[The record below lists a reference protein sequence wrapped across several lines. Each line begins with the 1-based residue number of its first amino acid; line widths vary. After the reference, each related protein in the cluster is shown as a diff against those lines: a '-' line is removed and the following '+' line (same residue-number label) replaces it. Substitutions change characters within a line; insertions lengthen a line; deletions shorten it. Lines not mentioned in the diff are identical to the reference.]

1 MLQAR
6 ERSHCR
12 TDAGKGGDGAVLVTT
27 VGGMEFYLR
36 QSTGITVP
44 FWHVASVADAAMA
57 NMEIVNMPAKK
68 HDGLLESIKIPYMRN
83 IAPLEPDTELFIYKE
98 ASKTRVSADSLDK
111 LIPAKRL
118 RGKENLS

>member
-1 MLQAR
+1 
-6 ERSHCR
+6 
-12 TDAGKGGDGAVLVTT
+12 
-27 VGGMEFYLR
+27 MEFYLC

-57 NMEIVNMPAKK
+57 NMEIAPAKNK
-68 HDGLLESIKIPYMRN
+68 DGLLEGIKIPYMRN
-83 IAPLEPDTELFIYKE
+83 IAPLEPDTELLIYKE
-98 ASKTRVSADSLDK
+98 ASKTRVSAESLDK

>member
-1 MLQAR
+1 M
-6 ERSHCR
+6 
-12 TDAGKGGDGAVLVTT
+12 TT

-57 NMEIVNMPAKK
+57 NMEIVPANNK
-68 HDGLLESIKIPYMRN
+68 DGLLEGIKIPYMRN
-83 IAPLEPDTELFIYKE
+83 IAPLEPDTELLIYKE
-98 ASKTRVSADSLDK
+98 ASKTRVSAESLDK